1 MNRPTLQTIADR
13 VGVSRMTV
21 SNAFSRPDQLSAEL
35 REKILAVAEEIGYCG
50 PDPAARTLARGR
62 SGAVGMV
69 VPGSLTWAFTEA
81 ISVEFL
87 AGVAEALEPAGL
99 ALTVLATPCDQ
110 PAPPLQGALMDGA
123 IVHSISTESPVFDGL
138 RRRRIPLV
146 VVDDKPDAA
155 LDCVNVDD
163 RGGAK
168 LAAQHLVE
176 LGHRTVGL
184 VAVGLADGPR
194 LVPATARADDYFLA
208 ERLAGWRSPLRKA
221 GASVSVASHTTYGRV
236 QGRAAASLLLD
247 RDPRPTA
254 LLCANDLMALG
265 AVDAVH
271 ERGLR
276 VPDDVSVVGFDD
288 GPFATAASPALTT
301 VAQPVR
307 GKGRIAGA
315 ALVSRL
321 DGYRGP
327 ARHERLPVELVVRG
341 STGPARP

>member
-1 MNRPTLQTIADR
+1 
-13 VGVSRMTV
+13 MTV

-99 ALTVLATPCDQ
+99 ALTVLATPCDA

-168 LAAQHLVE
+168 LAAQHRVE

-184 VAVGLADGPR
+184 VAVGPADGPR
-194 LVPATARADDYFLA
+194 QP
-208 ERLAGWRSPLRKA
+208 SPLLR
-221 GASVSVASHTTYGRV
+221 
-236 QGRAAASLLLD
+236 Q
-247 RDPRPTA
+247 
-254 LLCANDLMALG
+254 
-265 AVDAVH
+265 AVIQSAH
-271 ERGLR
+271 HRSSARGN
-276 VPDDVSVVGFDD
+276 
-288 GPFATAASPALTT
+288 
-301 VAQPVR
+301 
-307 GKGRIAGA
+307 
-315 ALVSRL
+315 RL
-321 DGYRGP
+321 
-327 ARHERLPVELVVRG
+327 RLPVHPHLLGLADTPRGDTRNGWQERRDVEIEREAEPVERMQGRLLPPRLDVRNRGPLNLQPHRELLLREAQP
-341 STGPARP
+341 TPA